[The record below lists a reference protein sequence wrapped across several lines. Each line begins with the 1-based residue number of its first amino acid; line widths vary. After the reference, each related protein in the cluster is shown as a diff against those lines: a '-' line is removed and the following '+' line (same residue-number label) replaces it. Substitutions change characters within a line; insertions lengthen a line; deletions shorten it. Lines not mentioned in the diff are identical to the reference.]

1 MNILVVHSRNTIKQ
15 PKASTMSTENY
26 FPDPS
31 NVIYI
36 NKLARIGG
44 ICYMLIII
52 AGICSELFVRKGIIV
67 PGDAAAT
74 ADRLLASQSLWRKG
88 IAIDILM
95 HVCDIPLMV
104 ILYILLRPVNN
115 ALALMELFF
124 KLGQSTI
131 LVATKLN
138 LFTPLFLT
146 GDAHYI
152 SAFTVE
158 QRQALSYI
166 SILSDEHG
174 FSIGLVFFG
183 FGSLILGYLVYK
195 SGYLP
200 RFIGILMAIA
210 GLCYLINSFALILLP
225 EFAARLFPAIL
236 LPSFIA
242 ELILC
247 FRLLFK
253 GVNIQKW
260 QEQHAGL
267 KSK

>member
-1 MNILVVHSRNTIKQ
+1 MTVAK
-15 PKASTMSTENY
+15 Y
-26 FPDPS
+26 FPNHS
-31 NVIYI
+31 NGIYI

-44 ICYMLIII
+44 IFYLLIII
-52 AGICSELFVRKGIIV
+52 AGICSELLARKGIIV

-74 ADRLLASQSLWRKG
+74 VDRLVASQSLWRTG
-88 IAIDILM
+88 IALDLLM

-104 ILYILLRPVNN
+104 ILYILLRPVNKD
-115 ALALMELFF
+115 LALMELFF
-124 KLGQSTI
+124 KLAQTAI

-138 LFTPLFLT
+138 LFIPLYLN
-146 GDAHYI
+146 GDAHYL
-152 SAFTVE
+152 SAFTIE

-166 SILSDEHG
+166 SIISDEHG
-174 FSIGLVFFG
+174 FSVGLIFFG

-210 GLCYLINSFALILLP
+210 GMCYLVNSFALILLP
-225 EFAARLFPAIL
+225 GISAKLFPAIL

-253 GVNIQKW
+253 GVDIKKW
-260 QEQHAGL
+260 QDPHVGL
-267 KSK
+267 KSI